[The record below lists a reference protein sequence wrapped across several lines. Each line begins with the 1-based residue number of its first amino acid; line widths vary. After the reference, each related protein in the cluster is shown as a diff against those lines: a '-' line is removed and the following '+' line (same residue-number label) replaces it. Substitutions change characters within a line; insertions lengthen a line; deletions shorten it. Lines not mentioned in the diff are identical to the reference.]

1 MTIRPARRSE
11 VVGTSL
17 VGYLELSYS
26 ELVETFG
33 EPHFVGDG
41 SDKVYNEWAFVI
53 DGRPV
58 TIYDYKENGAAT
70 YGYAWHIGEGMAGAV
85 AALNRYLAENNFTK
99 RAYRA

>member
-1 MTIRPARRSE
+1 MKIRPARRSE

-33 EPHFVGDG
+33 EPHIVSDG
-41 SDKVYNEWAFVI
+41 HDKVYNEWAFVI

-58 TIYDYKENGAAT
+58 TIYDYKENGAEIQ
-70 YGYAWHIGEGMAGAV
+70 GYAWHIGEGMAGAI
-85 AALNRYLAENNFTK
+85 AALNRYLEENRVSNF
-99 RAYRA
+99 AYRA